1 MLTVII
7 TYLDDTADIKDV
19 LDLSDLCLDNVLS
32 VRVIRD
38 ERTTRKVA

>member
-7 TYLDDTADIKDV
+7 TYLDDTTDIKACNS
-19 LDLSDLCLDNVLS
+19 LDELCLDNVLS